1 MSIVGLN
8 RIWYK
13 EIMKRNIT
21 SMNLAS
27 EALFKKRDGAKKLN
41 TDIYW
46 ASLLY
51 LGSDLSDILNA
62 ENVGKDVKKLIQE
75 IRKKYILDYEE

>member
-1 MSIVGLN
+1 
-8 RIWYK
+8 
-13 EIMKRNIT
+13 MKRNI
-21 SMNLAS
+21 SNMYLAN
-27 EALFKKRDGAKKLN
+27 EALFKKRDGAKRLN

-62 ENVGKDVKKLIQE
+62 ENVGKDVKKLIEE
-75 IRKKYILDYEE
+75 IRKKYVADYEE

>member
-1 MSIVGLN
+1 
-8 RIWYK
+8 
-13 EIMKRNIT
+13 MKRNI
-21 SMNLAS
+21 SNMDLAN

>member
-1 MSIVGLN
+1 
-8 RIWYK
+8 
-13 EIMKRNIT
+13 MKKNIT

-27 EALFKKRDGAKKLN
+27 EALFKKRDGAKRLN

-51 LGSDLSDILNA
+51 LASDLSDILNA
-62 ENVGKDVKKLIQE
+62 ENVGKDVKKLIEE
-75 IRKKYILDYEE
+75 IRKKYVAD